1 MMIKAVKD
9 DFVKVYRL
17 HQSLEALE
25 RVRGEISEEAYERL
39 KALLHYRL
47 YGKEFDRSK
56 LEEKIALAFSMGSDS
71 TASLLILK
79 WAGFDVVPVMVRLP
93 QMRDVILMRAQGYG
107 AVFVEVPNY
116 MEVISSQIQKRAPIC
131 GKCHSMIMEAV
142 KEYARRE
149 GIKIV
154 ASGDLLSFGSISI
167 YKEGDLIKLNL
178 PAFLALDKR
187 EAIKILGRKY
197 ALGFGCPLWK
207 SATKSAPIL
216 KRFGIQ
222 RVLRELRAGAIDKE
236 IANALIRDILKN

>member
-1 MMIKAVKD
+1 MIEVVKD
-9 DFVKVYRL
+9 DFVKSYRL
-17 HQSLEALE
+17 QQSLEALE

-39 KALLHYRL
+39 KALLHYRF
-47 YGKEFDRSK
+47 YGREFDRSNIK
-56 LEEKIALAFSMGSDS
+56 EKIALAFSMGSDS
-71 TASLLILK
+71 TATLLILR
-79 WAGFDVVPVMVRLP
+79 WAGFDVVPVMVKLP
-93 QMRDVILMRAQGYG
+93 QMRDAVLLRAQSYG
-107 AVFVEVPNY
+107 AVFVEVPEY

-142 KEYARRE
+142 KNYARNN

-167 YKEGDLIKLNL
+167 YREDGLIKLNL

-197 ALGFGCPLWK
+197 ALGFGCSLWK
-207 SATKSAPIL
+207 NATKTAPIL

-236 IANALIRDILKN
+236 IAKALIEDILKN